1 MSEADLNEFRGAL
14 CRSWSVK
21 TSPLWLAENP
31 ARGQCNVT
39 ALVFN
44 DRFGGDILKT
54 PLGDEWHFYNR
65 VAGTTYDMTGEQFD
79 APPEEYRRHKS
90 HCQSRLTS
98 PRTDPGL
105 GTARI
110 KAPRIVQRSC
120 QSAWAWSNCC
130 GRMAG
135 CVRRHGYGQ
144 TTAQAGGPGTSL
156 REREGARGLVV
167 SGWRTRC
174 CSRSSMRWSATP
186 PSHPCSRDGV
196 ARRLGAPVMAAAA
209 AAPTNPLAVA
219 MNLRRGPSLPCPT

>member
-135 CVRRHGYGQ
+135 CVRRH
-144 TTAQAGGPGTSL
+144 A
-156 REREGARGLVV
+156 
-167 SGWRTRC
+167 
-174 CSRSSMRWSATP
+174 MRWSATP